1 MSWTANKNKKLKE
14 GIKMK
19 KTSEE
24 QIRSVQDTI
33 ADAKKILEQYGSPCY
48 VFHSAEFTGNYSA
61 HEKALKEAYPKYE
74 TAYSVKTNY
83 TPRICEIIKD
93 LGGYAEV
100 VSDMEYNF
108 AKRLGYDSPHI
119 LYNGPAK
126 GPLLEEH
133 MMNGGIVNVDSLDE
147 LERDLAFAAAHPDR
161 NFKLGLR
168 ANIDVG
174 QPFVSRFGIDTDNGD
189 FDEAVSRIRAA
200 KNVTLSGLHCHI
212 SKSRTVESW
221 NSRATQMLEI
231 ADRYFPNDP
240 PEYLDL
246 GSGMF
251 GVVQPEVASFFKM
264 EIPSYEDYAEAAIR
278 PIAEHYD
285 SYQPEQRPVLFT
297 EPGTDLDNRYVTM
310 IASVT
315 AVKHIK
321 GKTFVVLDTSKFNL
335 GKISTDFN
343 LPIEVLPTGSESE
356 TVVHADFVGYTCLEY
371 DVVYRDYSGPVSV
384 GDLIIFGNVGGY
396 TNTQKPPFILP
407 QCAMIEEK
415 PDGTTSLMKRV
426 ETWED
431 IMQTYI
437 YRD

>member
-1 MSWTANKNKKLKE
+1 MTP
-14 GIKMK
+14 
-19 KTSEE
+19 TEE
-24 QIRSVQDTI
+24 IRTVQDTI
-33 ADAKKILEQYGSPCY
+33 AGTKEILEKYGSPCY
-48 VFHSAEFTGNYSA
+48 VFHSQEFKCNYVA
-61 HEKALKEAYPKYE
+61 HEDALKAAYPKYE

-83 TPRICEIIKD
+83 TPRICEIVKE

-108 AKRLGYDSPHI
+108 AKRLGYDNPHI

-126 GPLLEEH
+126 GPFLHEH
-133 MMNGGIVNVDSLDE
+133 MLNGGIVNVDSLDE
-147 LERDLAFAAAHPDR
+147 LDRDLAFTAEHPEHH
-161 NFKLGLR
+161 FKLGLR
-168 ANIDVG
+168 ANINVG
-174 QPFVSRFGIDTDNGD
+174 QPFISRFGIDTDNGD
-189 FDEAVSRIRAA
+189 FELAVSRIKASG
-200 KNVTLSGLHCHI
+200 NVTLSGLHCHI

-221 NSRATQMLEI
+221 NSRATQMMAL
-231 ADRYFPNDP
+231 ADKYFPENP

-264 EIPSYEDYAEAAIR
+264 EIPSYTDYAEAAIR
-278 PIAEHYD
+278 PIADHYD
-285 SYQPEQRPVLFT
+285 AFPQEMKPVLFT
-297 EPGTDLDNRYVTM
+297 EPGTDLANRYVTM
-310 IASVT
+310 AATVT
-315 AVKHIK
+315 AVKTIK

-343 LPIEVLPTGSESE
+343 LPIEILPLGKTHADVE
-356 TVVHADFVGYTCLEY
+356 HADFAGYTCLEY
-371 DVVYRDYSGPVSV
+371 DVVYRDFSGSIGV
-384 GDLIIFGNVGGY
+384 GDVVVFGNVGGY

-415 PDGTTSLMKRV
+415 PDGTTSLMKRI

-437 YRD
+437 YR